1 MPLTDVTADDLTVL
15 AEQLGRT
22 PRGVVAIGARC
33 VCGRPLVAV
42 TAPRLDDGTPFPT
55 TFYLTHPGVV
65 AAMSTLEAR
74 GVMREL
80 NDRLAEDEELAA
92 GHARAH
98 DDYLARRAEVAERA
112 GTGTVPEIS
121 GISAGGLPTRVKC
134 LHALAG
140 HALVAGPGVDVVGDL
155 ALQQAAD
162 EGLWRADRC
171 TC

>member
-1 MPLTDVTADDLTVL
+1 MPLTDVTADDLAVL

-92 GHARAH
+92 GHTRAH
-98 DDYLARRAEVAERA
+98 DDYLARRAEVAARA
-112 GTGTVPEIS
+112 GTGEVPEIA

-162 EGLWRADRC
+162 EGLWSADRC